1 MIKLE
6 FHILKIIKY
15 KVLIIFSNTVEVI
28 IILINLKLKI
38 INLLLN
44 EYNYLKIIYSY

>member
-6 FHILKIIKY
+6 FHILKINIKY
-15 KVLIIFSNTVEVI
+15 KVLIIFSNTVEGI

-38 INLLLN
+38 INL
-44 EYNYLKIIYSY
+44 